1 MKQILIF
8 SGTTEGRSLA
18 ECLCRSGIHCTVCV
32 ATEYGEQVMDKLEG
46 LTVRQGRMTAEEMKD
61 FMAEGDFLGVVDA
74 THPFATVV
82 SENIIQSMKDSHL
95 PYLRLKRNTINGF
108 EQERDIYFFD
118 NNETCA
124 AALEDT
130 EGNILLTTGSKE
142 LAVYSKSEN
151 LRSRI
156 YARVLP
162 GLESITLCHENGITG
177 KQILALQGPFS
188 VELNEAIIRQYAIRC
203 MVTKESGNNG
213 GFLEKMQAAQNTGI
227 KIMVIGNP
235 EKTGGYTFYEVCKE
249 LEKLIGVKL
258 EQKCRIDISLVG
270 TGMGNQA
277 LLTLEAKER
286 IKKADLVFGAE
297 RLLAG
302 ISVDVEKL
310 PYYMAKD
317 IIPNLI
323 EKSSK
328 GYGYNEKLRVAIL
341 FSGDTGFYSGAGKLY
356 EELIREMKAGR
367 LAATVK
373 IYPGISCVSY
383 LAAKLGCSW
392 QDAAIISIHGR
403 TANIPEAVKTYGK
416 TFLLV
421 SGLEDM
427 KALGSMLIKADLKE
441 VKIHVGYQLSYPEEQ
456 IMVLSPSDC
465 LALEEEGLYVC
476 LIENNDAGNRF
487 LTHGLPDG
495 AFLRDKVPMTKEE
508 VREISICKLR
518 LYQNG
523 VLYDIGS
530 GTGSIAVECAGLSEH
545 LQVYAIDKKREAVRL
560 TEDNRSKFNLN
571 NITVIEGEAP
581 EAFNGLPAPTHVFL
595 GGSSGNM
602 KDILEKLYEKNPRLH
617 VVINAIT
624 LETISEV
631 TALLS
636 ILPVENQDII
646 QVQVSRANT
655 LGRYHLMQAEN
666 PVYIIS
672 FDFKVNGEGGEV

>member
-18 ECLCRSGIHCTVCV
+18 EYLCRRGLRCTVCV
-32 ATEYGEQVMDKLEG
+32 ATEYGEQVMNKLED
-46 LTVRQGRMTAEEMKD
+46 LTVRQGRMTGEEMKLYIE
-61 FMAEGDFLGVVDA
+61 EGDFLGVVDA

-82 SENIIQSMKDSHL
+82 SDNIVESMKDSHL
-95 PYLRLKRNTINGF
+95 PYFRLKRDTNNGLKEGENIQFF
-108 EQERDIYFFD
+108 ED
-118 NNETCA
+118 NETCA
-124 AALEDT
+124 AALEGL

-142 LAVYSKSEN
+142 LAVYSRSDK
-151 LRSRI
+151 LRPRL
-156 YARVLP
+156 YVRVLP

-177 KQILALQGPFS
+177 KQILAMQGPFS
-188 VELNEAIIRQYAIRC
+188 VELNEAIIRQYDIRC

-227 KIMVIGNP
+227 KAMVIGNP
-235 EKTGGYTFYEVCKE
+235 EKKEGYTFREVCNE
-249 LEKLIGVKL
+249 LEKLTGIKL
-258 EQKCRIDISLVG
+258 EQECNMDISLVG
-270 TGMGNQA
+270 MGMGAPA
-277 LLTLEAKER
+277 LLTIEAKEQ
-286 IKKADLVFGAE
+286 IKEAGIIFGAE
-297 RLLAG
+297 RLLEG
-302 ISVDVEKL
+302 IPSNVEKL

-323 EKSSK
+323 VRSPKH
-328 GYGYNEKLRVAIL
+328 GYHEKLKVAIL

-356 EELIREMKAGR
+356 EELQNEIKAGKLTGEVR
-367 LAATVK
+367 

-392 QDAAIISIHGR
+392 QDSEILSIHGR
-403 TANIPEAVKTYGK
+403 AANILEAVKTNER

-427 KALGSMLIKADLKE
+427 KALGSMLMKAGMEE
-441 VKIHVGYQLSYPEEQ
+441 VKVSVGYQLSYPEEQ
-456 IMVLSPSDC
+456 IMILSPADC
-465 LALEEEGLYVC
+465 LTLEAEGLYVC
-476 LIENNDAGNRF
+476 LLENYNWKNRI
-487 LTHGLPDG
+487 LTHGLSDE

-508 VREISICKLR
+508 IREISICKLQ
-518 LYQNG
+518 LYGDG

-530 GTGSIAVECAGLSEH
+530 GTGSIAVECARLSEC
-545 LQVYAIDKKREAVRL
+545 LQVYAIDKKREAVCL
-560 TEDNRSKFNLN
+560 TKENRSQFNLN

-581 EAFNGLPAPTHVFL
+581 EAFNGLPAPTHAFL

-602 KDILEKLYEKNPRLH
+602 KGILEKLYEINPRLR

-636 ILPVENQDII
+636 VLPIENQEIV
-646 QVQVSRANT
+646 QVQVSRAKT
-655 LGRYHLMQAEN
+655 LGRYHLLQGEN

-672 FDFKVNGEGGEV
+672 FDFKVYREGVEG